1 MKTQTKTT
9 FFVSYLLFND
19 FICYFCSNSKTAIML
34 RKTFLTICLMLI
46 GMGMQAKDYPYVT
59 VQGDLMQTRIYT
71 LDNGLKVYLS
81 VNKEKPRIQ
90 AHIAV
95 RTGSRNDP
103 AETTGLAHYL
113 EHLMF
118 KGTRQFGVTDPT
130 AEAPLL
136 DEIEARY
143 EVYRTLTDPAER
155 KQAYHEI
162 DSVSQLA
169 AQYFIPNEYDKLM
182 SAIGSQGT
190 NAFTSNDVTCYVE
203 NIPSNEVENWA
214 RVQADRFQNMV
225 IRGFHTELE
234 AVYEEKNIGM
244 AQDSRKVWESLSA
257 LLFPTHPYG
266 TQTTIGTQ
274 EHLKNPSITN
284 IKRYF
289 KRYYVPNNVAICMAG
304 DFDPDEIIAIIDRYF
319 GSWQRDNSLSIPT
332 FPKQAPITAVRDTTV
347 LGLEAENLMMAW
359 RFGEGRSA
367 VNDTLDVIGSM
378 LANGKAGLFEVDL
391 EQTMKTRSAFAGN
404 EPLMD
409 YSAFIVGGT
418 PKDNQSLE
426 ELRALILEELEKF
439 KRGEFDDDLL
449 PSVINNKKL
458 NFYRSLQNNRFRVS
472 EMVDAFIN
480 GADWADVATRI
491 DRQSKMT
498 KEQLTEFARRH
509 LRADNFICVYKRM
522 GNDTTQKKIEKPE
535 ITPIPTNRDLSSN
548 FLNEVKNTYVKPIQP
563 RFVDYN
569 RDLTVG
575 RTSKGLPLLY
585 KQNTE
590 DGLFQ
595 LSFMYDF
602 GTEDARAFE
611 FAPSYLEYVGTDKKT
626 VTQIKQEFYKLA
638 CSYSVSVN
646 DYYTTVNLSGLTEN
660 MPQALAL
667 LEDLLKNAKGDRDSF
682 DKYVNLVLKS
692 RADARLDQDE
702 NFSRLASYGQ
712 YGEYNPYLN
721 TLSEAELRAADPQ
734 TILDQLKQLGEWEHT
749 VMYYGPMT
757 EKELNKVLA
766 KTHKTA
772 KRLVPAP
779 QGKEYTEQ
787 QTPTD
792 EVLIAPYE
800 AKNIYMIQYHNE
812 GKPLSKEEL
821 PLQSLFNA
829 YFGGGMNGI
838 VFQELRES
846 RGLAYSASARYNR
859 PERLNHPESYYTYIV
874 SQNDKMPDCIRVFK
888 SIIDTIPQ
896 SQAAFDIAK
905 QSLEKS
911 LQSQRTTKF
920 NILSSYYWA
929 KKRGLDRSEGEM
941 VYEALPG
948 ITLQDIVD
956 FEKKNMT
963 GKTYHTGILGDE
975 KELDMDFLR
984 SIGTVRH
991 ITTDEIFEK

>member
-1 MKTQTKTT
+1 
-9 FFVSYLLFND
+9 
-19 FICYFCSNSKTAIML
+19 ML
-34 RKTFLTICLMLI
+34 KKVFLTICLALI
-46 GMGMQAKDYPYVT
+46 GMGLQAKDYPYVT
-59 VQGDLMQTRIYT
+59 VPGDIMQTRIYT

-81 VNKEKPRIQ
+81 VNKEKPRID

-118 KGTRQFGVTDPT
+118 KGTKQFGTTDPV

-136 DEIEARY
+136 DDIEARY

-155 KQAYHEI
+155 KRAYHEI

-169 AQYFIPNEYDKLM
+169 AKYFIPNEYDKLM

-190 NAFTSNDVTCYVE
+190 NAYTSFDVTCYVE

-214 RVQADRFQNMV
+214 RVQSDRFQNMV

-244 AQDSRKVWESLSA
+244 AQDSRKVWEALTA
-257 LLFPTHPYG
+257 LLCPTHPYG

-284 IKRYF
+284 IKNYF
-289 KRYYVPNNVAICMAG
+289 HRYYVPNNIAICMAG
-304 DFDPDEIIAIIDRYF
+304 DFDPDEVIGIIDRYF
-319 GSWQRDNSLSIPT
+319 GSWKKSETLTLPT
-332 FPKQAPITAVRDTTV
+332 FPAQAPITAVRDTTV

-367 VNDTLDVIGSM
+367 ENDTLDVIGDM

-391 EQTMKTRSAFAGN
+391 EQTMKTRSVFAGTQT
-404 EPLMD
+404 MTD
-409 YSAFIVGGT
+409 YSGFIIGGT

-449 PSVINNKKL
+449 QSVINNKRL
-458 NFYRSLQNNRFRVS
+458 NYFRSMQNNRARVS

-480 GADWADVATRI
+480 GADWADVAGRL

-498 KEQLTEFARRH
+498 KEQVTAFARRY
-509 LRADNFICVYKRM
+509 LRDDNFICVYKRM
-522 GNDTTQKKIEKPE
+522 GEDTSQKKIEKPE
-535 ITPIPTNRDLSSN
+535 ITAIPSNRDLSSD
-548 FLNEVKNTYVKPIQP
+548 FLNNVRNAQVKPIEP
-563 RFVDYN
+563 RFVDFN
-569 RDLTVG
+569 KDLTV
-575 RTSKGLPLLY
+575 TKTTNKLPLLY

-590 DGLFQ
+590 DGLFN
-595 LSFMYDF
+595 LSFIYDF
-602 GTEDARAFE
+602 GTENVRGFD

-638 CSYSVSVN
+638 CSYSINVN

-667 LEDLLKNAKGDRDSF
+667 LEDLLKNAKGDRDSY
-682 DKYVNLVLKS
+682 DKYVNLVMKS
-692 RADARLDQDE
+692 REDAKTDQDE
-702 NFSRLASYGQ
+702 NFTRLQEYGM
-712 YGEYNPYLN
+712 YGPYNSYLN
-721 TLSEAELRAADPQ
+721 TLSEKELRAYDPQ
-734 TILDQLKQLGEWEHT
+734 AMLNQLKRLSEWEHT
-749 VMYYGPMT
+749 VMYFGPMT
-757 EKELNKVLA
+757 EKELNDVLA

-772 KRLVPAP
+772 KRLAPAP
-779 QGKEYTEQ
+779 AGKEYTEQ
-787 QTPTD
+787 TTPTN
-792 EVLIAPYE
+792 EVMIAPYD
-800 AKNIYMIQYHNE
+800 AKNIYMMQYHNE
-812 GKPLSKEEL
+812 NKPYSKEEL
-821 PLQSLFNA
+821 PVRSLFNA
-829 YFGGGMNGI
+829 YFGSGMNGI

-846 RGLAYSASARYNR
+846 RGLAYSAGSSYVSPSRI
-859 PERLNHPESYYTYIV
+859 NHPEMYYTYIV
-874 SQNDKMPDCIRVFK
+874 SQNDKMPDCIRVFNN
-888 SIIDTIPQ
+888 IIDTIPQ

-905 QSLEKS
+905 QSLTKN

-920 NILSSYYWA
+920 NILSTYYWA
-929 KKRGLDRSEGEM
+929 KKKGLDRTESEII
-941 VYEALPG
+941 YEKLPG
-948 ITLQDIVD
+948 LTLQDIVN

-963 GKTYHTGILGDE
+963 GKTYRYIILGDE

-984 SIGTVRH
+984 KIGPIKRLSTE
-991 ITTDEIFEK
+991 DIFEK

>member
-1 MKTQTKTT
+1 
-9 FFVSYLLFND
+9 
-19 FICYFCSNSKTAIML
+19 ML
-34 RKTFLTICLMLI
+34 KKAFLTICLALI
-46 GMGMQAKDYPYVT
+46 GMGMQAQNYKYET
-59 VQGDLMQTRIYT
+59 VPGDIMQTRIYT

-81 VNKEKPRIQ
+81 VNKEKPRID

-118 KGTRQFGVTDPT
+118 KGTKQFGTTDPV

-136 DEIEARY
+136 DDIEARY
-143 EVYRTLTDPAER
+143 EVYRTLTDPEER
-155 KQAYHEI
+155 RRAYHEI

-169 AQYFIPNEYDKLM
+169 AKYFIPNEYDKLM

-190 NAFTSNDVTCYVE
+190 NAYTSFDVTCYVE

-244 AQDSRKVWESLSA
+244 AQDSRKVWESLTA
-257 LLFPTHPYG
+257 LLCPTHPYG

-284 IKRYF
+284 IKNYF
-289 KRYYVPNNVAICMAG
+289 HRYYVPNNIAICMAG
-304 DFDPDEIIAIIDRYF
+304 DFDPDEVISIIDRYF
-319 GSWQRDNSLSIPT
+319 GSWKKSETLTLPT
-332 FPKQAPITAVRDTTV
+332 FPAQAPITAVRDTTV
-347 LGLEAENLMMAW
+347 VGLEAENLMMAW

-367 VNDTLDVIGSM
+367 ENDTLDVIGDM

-391 EQTMKTRSAFAGN
+391 EQTMKTRSVFAGTQTM
-404 EPLMD
+404 MD
-409 YSAFIVGGT
+409 YSAFIIGGN

-426 ELRALILEELEKF
+426 ELRTLILEELEKF

-449 PSVINNKKL
+449 QSVINNKRL
-458 NFYRSLQNNRFRVS
+458 NYFRSMQNNRSRVS

-480 GADWADVATRI
+480 GADWADVAGRL

-498 KEQLTEFARRH
+498 KEQLTDFARRH
-509 LRADNFICVYKRM
+509 LRDDNFICVYKRI
-522 GNDTTQKKIEKPE
+522 GEDTSQKKIEKPE
-535 ITPIPTNRDLSSN
+535 ITAIPSNRDLSSN
-548 FLNEVKNTYVKPIQP
+548 FLNDVKNAYVKPIEL
-563 RFVDYN
+563 RFVDFDK
-569 RDLTVG
+569 DLTVTK
-575 RTSKGLPLLY
+575 TSNKLPLLY

-590 DGLFQ
+590 DGLFD

-602 GTEDARAFE
+602 GTEDVRGFD

-638 CSYSVSVN
+638 CSYNINVN

-667 LEDLLKNAKGDRDSF
+667 LEDLLKNAKGDRDSY
-682 DKYVNLVLKS
+682 DKYVNLVIKE
-692 RADARLDQDE
+692 REDAKKDQNE
-702 NFSRLASYGQ
+702 NFSRLNQ
-712 YGEYNPYLN
+712 YGIEGPYNNYLN
-721 TLSEAELRAADPQ
+721 TLSEKELRAADPQ
-734 TILDQLKQLGEWEHT
+734 AMLDQLKRLGEWEHT

-757 EKELNKVLA
+757 EKELNDVLA

-772 KRLVPAP
+772 KKLAAPPA
-779 QGKEYTEQ
+779 GKEYTMQ
-787 QTPTD
+787 PTPQN
-792 EVLIAPYE
+792 EVIIAPYD
-800 AKNIYMIQYHNE
+800 AKNIYMMQYHNE
-812 GKPLSKEEL
+812 NKPYNKEEL
-821 PLQSLFNA
+821 PVRSLFNA
-829 YFGGGMNGI
+829 YFGSGMNGI

-846 RGLAYSASARYNR
+846 RGLAYSAGASYVSPNR
-859 PERLNHPESYYTYIV
+859 INHPEMYYTYIV
-874 SQNDKMPDCIRVFK
+874 SQNDKMPDCIRVFNN
-888 SIIDTIPQ
+888 IIDTIPQ

-905 QSLEKS
+905 QSLIKN

-920 NILSSYYWA
+920 NVLTTYYWT
-929 KKRGLDRSEGEM
+929 KKKGLDRTEGEIT
-941 VYEALPG
+941 YEALPG
-948 ITLQDIVD
+948 LTLQDIVN

-963 GKTYHTGILGDE
+963 GKTYRYIILGDE
-975 KELDMDFLR
+975 KELDMDFLQK
-984 SIGTVRH
+984 IGPIKRLSTE
-991 ITTDEIFEK
+991 DIFEK

>member
-1 MKTQTKTT
+1 MKKTFIT
-9 FFVSYLLFND
+9 LLMAL
-19 FICYFCSNSKTAIML
+19 TAI
-34 RKTFLTICLMLI
+34 C
-46 GMGMQAKDYPYVT
+46 MQAKDYPYTT
-59 VQGDLMQTRIYT
+59 VPGDLMQTRIYT

-81 VNKEKPRIQ
+81 VNKETPRIQ

-118 KGTRQFGVTDPT
+118 KGTKQFGVTDPA

-136 DEIEARY
+136 DDIEARY
-143 EVYRTLTDPAER
+143 EVYRTLTDPEER
-155 KQAYHEI
+155 RRAYHEI

-169 AQYFIPNEYDKLM
+169 ARYFIPNEYDKLM

-190 NAFTSNDVTCYVE
+190 NAFTSLDVTCYVE

-244 AQDSRKVWESLSA
+244 AQDSRKVWEA
-257 LLFPTHPYG
+257 LTAMLFPTHPYG

-284 IKRYF
+284 IKKYF

-304 DFDPDEIIAIIDRYF
+304 DFDPDEVISIIDRYF
-319 GSWQRDNSLSIPT
+319 GSWQRDPALSIPT
-332 FPKQAPITAVRDTTV
+332 FPAQAPITAVRDTTV
-347 LGLEAENLMMAW
+347 VGLEAENLMMAW

-367 VNDTLDVIGSM
+367 ECDTLDVIGDM

-391 EQTMKTRSAFAGN
+391 EQTMKTRGAFAGV
-404 EPLMD
+404 ETMTD
-409 YSAFIVGGT
+409 YSAFITGGV
-418 PKDNQSLE
+418 PKDNQTLE

-458 NFYRSLQNNRFRVS
+458 NYYRSLQNNRSRVS
-472 EMVDAFIN
+472 VMVDAFIN
-480 GADWADVATRI
+480 GADWADVAGKI

-498 KEQLTEFARRH
+498 KAQLTDFARRH
-509 LRADNFICVYKRM
+509 LRDDNFICVYKRM

-535 ITPIPTNRDLSSN
+535 ITPIPTNRDLSSR
-548 FLNEVKNTYVKPIQP
+548 FLNEVKNTEVKPIEP
-563 RFVDYN
+563 RFADFG
-569 RDLTVG
+569 RDLTVTQ
-575 RTSKGLPLLY
+575 TSRRLPLLY
-585 KQNTE
+585 KHNDE

-595 LSFMYDF
+595 LAFMYDF
-602 GTEDARAFE
+602 GTEDLRGFE
-611 FAPSYLEYVGTDKKT
+611 FAPNYLEYVGTDKKS

-638 CSYSVSVN
+638 CSYHISVG
-646 DYYTTVNLSGLTEN
+646 DYYTTVSLSGLTEN
-660 MPQALAL
+660 MPEALTL
-667 LEDLLKNAKGDRDSF
+667 LEDLLQNAKADHSSYDQ
-682 DKYVNLVLKS
+682 YVNLVMKS
-692 RADARLDQDE
+692 RADARQDQDE
-702 NFSRLASYGQ
+702 NFNRLVEYGQ
-712 YGEYNPYLN
+712 YGEYNSYLN
-721 TLSEAELRAADPQ
+721 TLSEKELREADPQ
-734 TILDQLKQLGEWEHT
+734 ALLDQLKRLSGWEHT

-757 EKELNKVLA
+757 EKELNRVLA

-772 KRLVPAP
+772 KRLAPVP
-779 QGKEYTEQ
+779 QGREYTELL
-787 QTPTD
+787 TPTD
-792 EVLIAPYE
+792 DVLIAPYD
-800 AKNIYMIQYHNE
+800 AKNIYMIQAHNE
-812 GKPLSKEEL
+812 GKPLSMEEL
-821 PLQSLFNA
+821 PVQTLFNA

-846 RGLAYSASARYNR
+846 RGLAYSASARYRR
-859 PERLNHPESYYTYIV
+859 PERLGHPEMFYTYIV
-874 SQNDKMPDCIRVFK
+874 SQNDKMPDCIRVFN
-888 SIIDTIPQ
+888 SILDTIPQ

-905 QSLEKS
+905 QSLTKS

-920 NILSSYYWA
+920 NILNTYYWA
-929 KKRGLDRSEGEM
+929 KKKGLDRTESEII
-941 VYEALPG
+941 YQALPG

-963 GKTYHTGILGDE
+963 GKTYRTVILGNE
-975 KELDMDFLR
+975 QELDMDFLR
-984 SIGTVRH
+984 QIGPIKRL
-991 ITTDEIFEK
+991 TTDEIFEK